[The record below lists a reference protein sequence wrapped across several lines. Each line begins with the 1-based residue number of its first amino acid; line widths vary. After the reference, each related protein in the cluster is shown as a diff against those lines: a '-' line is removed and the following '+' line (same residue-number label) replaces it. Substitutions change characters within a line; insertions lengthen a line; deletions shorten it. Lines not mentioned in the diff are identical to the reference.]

1 MRLASSR
8 LASSAVIALLAA
20 SFGGAAF
27 AQTGPVIVVPG
38 RPGVPVMIDG
48 VDVSGA
54 VVYGD
59 WGLARP
65 TGQII
70 IEGPVSFVGPENAGG
85 YYPSAGH
92 APRYGRLEVEPPPQ
106 RRARPSTEY
115 SRTWSTGSDTTQPVT
130 QYPPFNPP
138 PVIMAPRE
146 PHRRRQQ
153 HAPGHH

>member
-1 MRLASSR
+1 MRLAR
-8 LASSAVIALLAA
+8 SAIVALLAA
-20 SFGGAAF
+20 SFSGAAF
-27 AQTGPVIVVPG
+27 AEGTGPVIVVPG

-65 TGQII
+65 GHGQII
-70 IEGPVSFVGPENAGG
+70 IDGPVSLVAPWHTGG

-106 RRARPSTEY
+106 RRPRPSTDY
-115 SRTWSTGSDTTQPVT
+115 SSTWSSGSDTTQPVT
-130 QYPPFNPP
+130 EYPPFNPP

-146 PHRRRQQ
+146 PQRRRH

>member
-1 MRLASSR
+1 MRLAT
-8 LASSAVIALLAA
+8 SAVIVLLAV
-20 SFGGAAF
+20 SFGGAAL
-27 AQTGPVIVVPG
+27 AQSGPVIVVPG

-59 WGLARP
+59 WGLSRP
-65 TGQII
+65 RHGAII
-70 IEGPVSFVGPENAGG
+70 VDGPVSYVGPWSTGG

-92 APRYGRLEVEPPPQ
+92 APRYGRLEIEPPPA
-106 RRARPSTEY
+106 RRPRPSTEY
-115 SRTWSTGSDTTQPVT
+115 TRSWSAGSDTARPVT
-130 QYPPFNPP
+130 EYPPFNPP

-146 PHRRRQQ
+146 PHQRQQ